1 MVRLLSFQL
10 SNFCFWSNCRSSR
23 VWLSWPNSKKNF
35 LSQLIS
41 RIYRTWTPNISTKFS
56 TKVACKFLTNQR
68 PSTEQTRECTSST
81 IIRIRTT
88 TKISVPFIWRK
99 GLSTISHKIRSKISA
114 PDHRFLEPVMWSLRI
129 LTFQQVQLPRARE
142 RLRIWLEMNTE
153 LEEAMLMTSTTR
165 WSWTKWVCQ
174 VAWIKTTSQ
183 RRPIKISMV
192 MMFSTKLNHLVWEWT
207 NQISRS
213 RIRMLLS

>member
-1 MVRLLSFQL
+1 MEHHRDQECLSIPWLLQECDRWLKQEMEWIQSQLMRKKSRICKRCWSWWTKMVRLLSFQL
-10 SNFCFWSNCRSSR
+10 SNFCFWNNCLSSR

-88 TKISVPFIWRK
+88 TRISVPFIWRK
-99 GLSTISHKIRSKISA
+99 GLSTISHKIRGKISA
-114 PDHRFLEPVMWSLRI
+114 PNHRFLELVMLSLRI
-129 LTFQQVQLPRARE
+129 LTFQQVL
-142 RLRIWLEMNTE
+142 
-153 LEEAMLMTSTTR
+153 
-165 WSWTKWVCQ
+165 
-174 VAWIKTTSQ
+174 
-183 RRPIKISMV
+183 
-192 MMFSTKLNHLVWEWT
+192 
-207 NQISRS
+207 
-213 RIRMLLS
+213 